1 MDLDRLHI
9 WLQSQVRHLVDRFN
23 RERKH
28 ATSRVCL
35 YLVVNQFPVKN
46 NFTILGVGGGGDIHI
61 FVIRPTN
68 FFWNQPQ
75 LSL

>member
-46 NFTILGVGGGGDIHI
+46 NFTLHANRAVARALIGVGGGGYSYFCDT
-61 FVIRPTN
+61 PD
-68 FFWNQPQ
+68 
-75 LSL
+75 